1 MKTTDIKL
9 KYKDHIQDPENLCNA
24 FIHNVENDSLQ
35 VDMILVLLVLRKTD
49 NFSDQNSRLCSYSL
63 S

>member
-35 VDMILVLLVLRKTD
+35 VDFKIHANYDISIIGIEENRHL
-49 NFSDQNSRLCSYSL
+49 
-63 S
+63 

>member
-49 NFSDQNSRLCSYSL
+49 NFSDQNS
-63 S
+63 

>member
-24 FIHNVENDSLQ
+24 FIHNVEKDSLQ
-35 VDMILVLLVLRKTD
+35 VDLQYMLNMILVLLVLRKTD
-49 NFSDQNSRLCSYSL
+49 NFSDQNS
-63 S
+63 